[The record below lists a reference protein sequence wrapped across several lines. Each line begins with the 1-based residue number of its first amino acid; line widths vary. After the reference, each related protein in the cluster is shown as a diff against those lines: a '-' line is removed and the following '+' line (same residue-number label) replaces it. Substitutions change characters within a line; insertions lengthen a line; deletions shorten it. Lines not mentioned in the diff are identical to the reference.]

1 VSCSIGYEVSF
12 EVRSLK
18 TTRNVVFTKKQ
29 AARDFKK
36 KWPGA
41 TIRAVEICDDTGKIT
56 RRGKRTF
63 TGRRKHR
70 VRRRR

>member
-1 VSCSIGYEVSF
+1 MSCSIGYEVSF

-18 TTRNVVFTKKQ
+18 TVRNVVFTRKQ

-41 TIRAVEICDDTGKIT
+41 TIRAVEVCDDSGKIK

-63 TGRRKHR
+63 TGRR
-70 VRRRR
+70 RRRR

>member
-1 VSCSIGYEVSF
+1 MSCSIGYEVSF

-18 TTRNVVFTKKQ
+18 TTRSVVFTKKQ

-41 TIRAVEICDDTGKIT
+41 TIRAVEVCDGTGKIK
-56 RRGKRTF
+56 RRGKHAF
-63 TGRRKHR
+63 TGRRK
-70 VRRRR
+70 RRTR